1 MSDNNFN
8 KNNLENQ
15 GFSNSDDLNLENI
28 PQNNEDVNSE
38 MEQENAFLKRKS
50 QFNNWKTEN
59 EEEVN
64 EDDSLNDEYP
74 KEEIND
80 DNHLEDK
87 ETNNDVVNQSDEIE
101 FIFDTYENKGNDY
114 NDKESSHVENESLYS
129 KLIEGNSQN
138 NNIDEVVD
146 EVSINKENETEP
158 DVEVEESENNEED
171 FNIIDSL
178 LSDADEIINEKEY
191 IDINLNED
199 EIDAIVPD
207 SENEDIPYE
216 DIDIEGLED
225 EEFEDEENRDYNSED
240 EIEEEVNNNLVP
252 NNDEEEFDGYYD
264 TEELNKIRN
273 SKDKK
278 EIIVKVIVGIG
289 VLVVITLLALG
300 ARYFLN
306 KNLKANKD
314 KKPNIGTEENITPT
328 PKPSNTNKDENKGP
342 TIIDDV
348 IGDKKDDEMNEPI
361 VEDENIIDGVDETD
375 EAIDDEVS
383 LFIQTYTGQILDI
396 NDDNVIV
403 SYNLTYDKQNILDTG
418 FTNYINSKF
427 EKVWANE
434 KEKVYHLS
442 NDKEDK
448 LVEMT
453 LSQAL
458 DKEYVLCEECRGSI
472 NIKNNPDIIK
482 DYNYLNEENLTNVQY
497 NKLVYEDSTMIPS
510 WVSIGSEVTITYIQ
524 DAESLLNEIIEIS
537 KVEKVVENNPDNKDG
552 ETVEEEILSTNLWG
566 ESFEKIVARIND
578 RRENSP
584 DDEGL
589 KIEDTIDLTLKENV
603 SVDIN
608 IGRASI
614 VWFQVAWKSNSVT
627 KDIPGYEDV
636 TVELVTSNGSLINDK
651 NIDKYGKRWVDK
663 GVTNFVIRDTK
674 AGLWK
679 VLFTKDTGTYLGDVI
694 VQAVPITGFLQ
705 INKADAK
712 YTDGKLHVIWEAKGI
727 ADDFCRVQI
736 FARNGD
742 KDVLIYAG
750 NTLDDGIH
758 TVDMV
763 EIDSTKIAGNIYDI
777 VIRITDI
784 DVTASKPQKIKAS
797 YVTDEFIV
805 KNVEIPKIK

>member
-15 GFSNSDDLNLENI
+15 EFSNSDDLDLENVS
-28 PQNNEDVNSE
+28 QNNEDISSE
-38 MEQENAFLKRKS
+38 MEQENALLKRRN
-50 QFNNWKTEN
+50 QFNNWKTDKDDFE
-59 EEEVN
+59 N
-64 EDDSLNDEYP
+64 EDD
-74 KEEIND
+74 
-80 DNHLEDK
+80 LEDEDNFVYVDDSK
-87 ETNNDVVNQSDEIE
+87 NINEEDNEEDIIKQDDEIE
-101 FIFDTYENKGNDY
+101 LIFDTVDNNG
-114 NDKESSHVENESLYS
+114 DKESFPTESESLYS
-129 KLIEGNSQN
+129 KLIKKDIEDN
-138 NNIDEVVD
+138 NEEDIIIDD
-146 EVSINKENETEP
+146 LLTNDENETEQ
-158 DVEVEESENNEED
+158 EGENGKDEEED
-171 FNIIDSL
+171 FSIIDSL
-178 LSDADEIINEKEY
+178 LNDADDIINEKEY
-191 IDINLNED
+191 IDINLNEEDVDENVEDNNYEESSYEDIKYSEDEYGNDDDYSHED
-199 EIDAIVPD
+199 EIDNA
-207 SENEDIPYE
+207 E
-216 DIDIEGLED
+216 IDD
-225 EEFEDEENRDYNSED
+225 EEIDDEL
-240 EIEEEVNNNLVP
+240 IP
-252 NNDEEEFDGYYD
+252 KNDEEEFEGYYD
-264 TEELNKIRN
+264 KEELNKIRN
-273 SKDKK
+273 GKDKK
-278 EIIVKVIVGIG
+278 ELIVKVVVGIG
-289 VLVVITLLALG
+289 VLVVITMLALG
-300 ARYFLN
+300 VRYFLN

-348 IGDKKDDEMNEPI
+348 IGDKKDDEINEPI
-361 VEDENIIDGVDETD
+361 IKDEEIVDNVDETD
-375 EAIDDEVS
+375 GLIDEEVS

-403 SYNLTYDKQNILDTG
+403 SYNLTYDKQKILDTD
-418 FTNYINSKF
+418 FTNYINSRF

-434 KEKVYHLS
+434 KEKAYHLS
-442 NDKEDK
+442 NDEEDN

-458 DKEYVLCEECRGSI
+458 DKEYILCNRCRENI
-472 NIKNNPDIIK
+472 NIKNNPEIIR
-482 DYNYLNEENLTNVQY
+482 DYNYLNEENLINVQY
-497 NKLVYEDSTMIPS
+497 NKFIYEGSNMIPN

-524 DAESLLNEIIEIS
+524 NAESLLNEIIEIS

-552 ETVEEEILSTNLWG
+552 ETVDEEILSTNLWG

-589 KIEDTIDLTLKENV
+589 KIEDTINLTLKENV

-608 IGRASI
+608 IGKASI

-679 VLFTKDTGTYLGDVI
+679 VLFTKDTGTYLGDVM

-763 EIDSTKIAGNIYDI
+763 EIDSTKIAGNTYDI

>member
-15 GFSNSDDLNLENI
+15 EFSNSDDLDLENVS
-28 PQNNEDVNSE
+28 QNNEDISSE
-38 MEQENAFLKRKS
+38 MEQENALLKRRN
-50 QFNNWKTEN
+50 QFNNWKTDKDDFE
-59 EEEVN
+59 N
-64 EDDSLNDEYP
+64 EDD
-74 KEEIND
+74 
-80 DNHLEDK
+80 LEDEDNFVYVDDSK
-87 ETNNDVVNQSDEIE
+87 NINEEDNEEDIIKQDDEIE
-101 FIFDTYENKGNDY
+101 LIFDTVDNNG
-114 NDKESSHVENESLYS
+114 DKESFPTESESLYS
-129 KLIEGNSQN
+129 KLIKKDIEDN
-138 NNIDEVVD
+138 NEEDIIIDD
-146 EVSINKENETEP
+146 LLTNDENETEQ
-158 DVEVEESENNEED
+158 EGENGKDEEED
-171 FNIIDSL
+171 FSIIDSL
-178 LSDADEIINEKEY
+178 LNDADDIINEKEY
-191 IDINLNED
+191 IDINLNEEDVDENVEDNNYEESSYEDIKYSEDEYGNDDDYSHED
-199 EIDAIVPD
+199 EIDNA
-207 SENEDIPYE
+207 E
-216 DIDIEGLED
+216 IDD
-225 EEFEDEENRDYNSED
+225 EEIDDEL
-240 EIEEEVNNNLVP
+240 IP
-252 NNDEEEFDGYYD
+252 KNDEEEFEGYYD
-264 TEELNKIRN
+264 KEELNKIRN
-273 SKDKK
+273 GKDKK
-278 EIIVKVIVGIG
+278 ELIVKVVVGIG
-289 VLVVITLLALG
+289 VLVVITMLALG
-300 ARYFLN
+300 IRYFLN

-328 PKPSNTNKDENKGP
+328 PKPSNTNKDEDKGP

-348 IGDKKDDEMNEPI
+348 IGDKKDDEINEPI
-361 VEDENIIDGVDETD
+361 IKDEEIVDNVDETD
-375 EAIDDEVS
+375 GLIDEEVS

-403 SYNLTYDKQNILDTG
+403 SYNLTYDKQKILDTD
-418 FTNYINSKF
+418 FTNYINSRF

-434 KEKVYHLS
+434 KEKTYHLS
-442 NDKEDK
+442 NDEEDN

-458 DKEYVLCEECRGSI
+458 DKEYILCNRCRENI
-472 NIKNNPDIIK
+472 NIKNNPEIIR
-482 DYNYLNEENLTNVQY
+482 DYNYLNEENLINVQY
-497 NKLVYEDSTMIPS
+497 NKFIYEGSNMIPN

-524 DAESLLNEIIEIS
+524 NAESLLNEIIEIS

-552 ETVEEEILSTNLWG
+552 ETVDEEILSTNLWG

-589 KIEDTIDLTLKENV
+589 KIEDTINLTLKENV

-608 IGRASI
+608 IGKASI

-679 VLFTKDTGTYLGDVI
+679 VLFTKDTGTYLGDVM

-763 EIDSTKIAGNIYDI
+763 EIDSTKIAGNTYDI

>member
-15 GFSNSDDLNLENI
+15 EFSNSDNLDLENVS
-28 PQNNEDVNSE
+28 QNNEDISSE
-38 MEQENAFLKRKS
+38 MEQEKALLKRRN
-50 QFNNWKTEN
+50 QFNNWKIDEDDF
-59 EEEVN
+59 EN
-64 EDDSLNDEYP
+64 EDD
-74 KEEIND
+74 
-80 DNHLEDK
+80 LEDEDNFVYVDDSKNINK
-87 ETNNDVVNQSDEIE
+87 EDNEEDIIKQDDEIE
-101 FIFDTYENKGNDY
+101 LIFDTVDNNG
-114 NDKESSHVENESLYS
+114 DKESYPTESESLYS
-129 KLIEGNSQN
+129 KLIKKDIDDN
-138 NNIDEVVD
+138 NNEEDIIIDD
-146 EVSINKENETEP
+146 LLTNDENETEQ
-158 DVEVEESENNEED
+158 EGENGKDEEED
-171 FNIIDSL
+171 FSIIDSL
-178 LSDADEIINEKEY
+178 LNDADDIINEKEY
-191 IDINLNED
+191 IDINLNEEDVDENVEDNNYEESSYEDVKDSEDEYENNDDYSHED
-199 EIDAIVPD
+199 EIDNA
-207 SENEDIPYE
+207 E
-216 DIDIEGLED
+216 IDD
-225 EEFEDEENRDYNSED
+225 EEIDDKL
-240 EIEEEVNNNLVP
+240 IP
-252 NNDEEEFDGYYD
+252 KNDEEEFEGFYD
-264 TEELNKIRN
+264 KEELNKIRN
-273 SKDKK
+273 GKDKK
-278 EIIVKVIVGIG
+278 ELIVKVVVGIG
-289 VLVVITLLALG
+289 VLVVITMLALG
-300 ARYFLN
+300 VRYFLN

-348 IGDKKDDEMNEPI
+348 IGDKKDDEINEPI
-361 VEDENIIDGVDETD
+361 IKDEEVVDNVDETD
-375 EAIDDEVS
+375 GLIDEEVS

-403 SYNLTYDKQNILDTG
+403 SYNLTYDKQKILDTD
-418 FTNYINSKF
+418 FTNYINSRF

-442 NDKEDK
+442 NDEEDN

-458 DKEYVLCEECRGSI
+458 DKEYILCNRCRENI
-472 NIKNNPDIIK
+472 NIKNNPEIIR
-482 DYNYLNEENLTNVQY
+482 DYNYLNEENLINVQY
-497 NKLVYEDSTMIPS
+497 NKFIYEGSNMIPN

-524 DAESLLNEIIEIS
+524 NAESLLNEIIEIS

-552 ETVEEEILSTNLWG
+552 ETVDEEILSTNLWG

-589 KIEDTIDLTLKENV
+589 KIEDAINLTLKENV

-679 VLFTKDTGTYLGDVI
+679 VLFTKDTGTYLGDVM

-763 EIDSTKIAGNIYDI
+763 EIDSTKIAGNTYDI

>member
-15 GFSNSDDLNLENI
+15 EFSNSDDLDLENVS
-28 PQNNEDVNSE
+28 QNNEDISSE
-38 MEQENAFLKRKS
+38 MEQENALLKRRN
-50 QFNNWKTEN
+50 QFNNWKTDKDDFE
-59 EEEVN
+59 N
-64 EDDSLNDEYP
+64 EDD
-74 KEEIND
+74 
-80 DNHLEDK
+80 LEDEDNFVYVDDSK
-87 ETNNDVVNQSDEIE
+87 NINEEDNEEDIIKQDDEIE
-101 FIFDTYENKGNDY
+101 LIFDTVDNNG
-114 NDKESSHVENESLYS
+114 DKESFPTESESLYS
-129 KLIEGNSQN
+129 KLIKKDIEDN
-138 NNIDEVVD
+138 NEEDIIIDD
-146 EVSINKENETEP
+146 LLTNDENETEQ
-158 DVEVEESENNEED
+158 EGENGKDEEED
-171 FNIIDSL
+171 FSIIDSL
-178 LSDADEIINEKEY
+178 LNDADDIINEKEY
-191 IDINLNED
+191 IDINLNEEDVDENVEDNNYEESSYEDIKDSEDEYGNDDDYSHED
-199 EIDAIVPD
+199 EIDNA
-207 SENEDIPYE
+207 E
-216 DIDIEGLED
+216 IDD
-225 EEFEDEENRDYNSED
+225 EEIDDEL
-240 EIEEEVNNNLVP
+240 IP
-252 NNDEEEFDGYYD
+252 KNDEEEFEGYYD
-264 TEELNKIRN
+264 KEELNKIRN
-273 SKDKK
+273 GKDKK
-278 EIIVKVIVGIG
+278 ELIVKVVVGIG
-289 VLVVITLLALG
+289 VLVVITMLALG
-300 ARYFLN
+300 VRYFLN

-348 IGDKKDDEMNEPI
+348 IGDKKDDEINEPI
-361 VEDENIIDGVDETD
+361 IKDEEIVDNVDETD
-375 EAIDDEVS
+375 GLIDEEVS

-403 SYNLTYDKQNILDTG
+403 SYNLTYDKQKILDTD
-418 FTNYINSKF
+418 FTNYINSRF

-434 KEKVYHLS
+434 KEKAYHLS
-442 NDKEDK
+442 NDEEDN

-458 DKEYVLCEECRGSI
+458 DKEYILCNRCRENI
-472 NIKNNPDIIK
+472 NIKNNPEIIR
-482 DYNYLNEENLTNVQY
+482 DYNYLNEENLINVQY
-497 NKLVYEDSTMIPS
+497 NKFIYEGSNMIPN

-524 DAESLLNEIIEIS
+524 NAESLLNEIIEIS

-552 ETVEEEILSTNLWG
+552 ETVDEEILSTNLWG

-589 KIEDTIDLTLKENV
+589 KIEDTINLTLKENV

-608 IGRASI
+608 IGKASI

-679 VLFTKDTGTYLGDVI
+679 VLFTKDTGTYLGDVM

-763 EIDSTKIAGNIYDI
+763 EIDSTKIAGNTYDI

>member
-15 GFSNSDDLNLENI
+15 EFSNSDDLDLENVS
-28 PQNNEDVNSE
+28 QNNEDISSE
-38 MEQENAFLKRKS
+38 MEQENALLKRRN
-50 QFNNWKTEN
+50 QFNNWKTDKDDFE
-59 EEEVN
+59 N
-64 EDDSLNDEYP
+64 EDD
-74 KEEIND
+74 
-80 DNHLEDK
+80 LEDEDNFVYVDDSK
-87 ETNNDVVNQSDEIE
+87 NINEEDNEEDIIKQDDEIE
-101 FIFDTYENKGNDY
+101 LIFDTVDNNG
-114 NDKESSHVENESLYS
+114 DKESLPTESESLYS
-129 KLIEGNSQN
+129 KLIKKDIDDN
-138 NNIDEVVD
+138 NEEDIIIDD
-146 EVSINKENETEP
+146 LLTNDENETEQ
-158 DVEVEESENNEED
+158 EGENGKDEEED
-171 FNIIDSL
+171 FSIIDSL
-178 LSDADEIINEKEY
+178 LNDADDIINEKEY
-191 IDINLNED
+191 IDINLNEEDVDENVEDNNYEESSYEDIKDSEDEYGNDDDYSHED
-199 EIDAIVPD
+199 EIDNA
-207 SENEDIPYE
+207 E
-216 DIDIEGLED
+216 IDD
-225 EEFEDEENRDYNSED
+225 EEIDDEL
-240 EIEEEVNNNLVP
+240 IP
-252 NNDEEEFDGYYD
+252 KNDEEEFEGYYD
-264 TEELNKIRN
+264 KEELNKIRN
-273 SKDKK
+273 GKDKK
-278 EIIVKVIVGIG
+278 ELIVKVVVGIG
-289 VLVVITLLALG
+289 VLVVITMLALG
-300 ARYFLN
+300 IRYFLN

-348 IGDKKDDEMNEPI
+348 IGDKKDDEINEPI
-361 VEDENIIDGVDETD
+361 IKDEEVVDNVDETEGLID
-375 EAIDDEVS
+375 EEVS

-403 SYNLTYDKQNILDTG
+403 SYNLTYDKQKILDTD
-418 FTNYINSKF
+418 FTNYINSRF

-434 KEKVYHLS
+434 KEKAYHLS
-442 NDKEDK
+442 NDEEDN

-458 DKEYVLCEECRGSI
+458 DKEYILCNRCRENI
-472 NIKNNPDIIK
+472 NIKNNPEIIR
-482 DYNYLNEENLTNVQY
+482 DYNYLNEENLINVQY
-497 NKLVYEDSTMIPS
+497 NKFIYEGSNMIPN

-524 DAESLLNEIIEIS
+524 NAESLLNEIIEIS

-552 ETVEEEILSTNLWG
+552 ETVDEEILSTNLWG

-578 RRENSP
+578 RRKNSP

-589 KIEDTIDLTLKENV
+589 KIEDTINLTLKENV

-608 IGRASI
+608 IGKASI

-679 VLFTKDTGTYLGDVI
+679 VLFTKDTGTYLGDVM

-763 EIDSTKIAGNIYDI
+763 EIDSTKIAGNTYDI

>member
-15 GFSNSDDLNLENI
+15 EFSNSDDLDLENVS
-28 PQNNEDVNSE
+28 QNNEDISSE
-38 MEQENAFLKRKS
+38 MEQENALLKRRN
-50 QFNNWKTEN
+50 QFNNWKTDKDDFE
-59 EEEVN
+59 N
-64 EDDSLNDEYP
+64 EDD
-74 KEEIND
+74 
-80 DNHLEDK
+80 LEDEDNFVYVDDSK
-87 ETNNDVVNQSDEIE
+87 NINEEDNEEDIIKQDDEIE
-101 FIFDTYENKGNDY
+101 LIFDTVDNNG
-114 NDKESSHVENESLYS
+114 DKESFPTESESLYS
-129 KLIEGNSQN
+129 KLIKKDIEDN
-138 NNIDEVVD
+138 NEEDIIIDD
-146 EVSINKENETEP
+146 LLTNDENETEQ
-158 DVEVEESENNEED
+158 EGENGKDEEED
-171 FNIIDSL
+171 FSIIDSL
-178 LSDADEIINEKEY
+178 LNDADDIINEKEY
-191 IDINLNED
+191 IDINLNEEDVDENVEDNNYEESSYEDIKYSEDEYGNDDDYSHED
-199 EIDAIVPD
+199 EIDNA
-207 SENEDIPYE
+207 E
-216 DIDIEGLED
+216 IDD
-225 EEFEDEENRDYNSED
+225 EEIDDEL
-240 EIEEEVNNNLVP
+240 IP
-252 NNDEEEFDGYYD
+252 KNDEEEFEGYYD
-264 TEELNKIRN
+264 KEELNKIRN
-273 SKDKK
+273 GKDKK
-278 EIIVKVIVGIG
+278 ELIVKVVVGIG
-289 VLVVITLLALG
+289 VLVVITMLALG
-300 ARYFLN
+300 VRYFLN

-328 PKPSNTNKDENKGP
+328 PKPSNTNKDEDKGP

-348 IGDKKDDEMNEPI
+348 IGDKKDDEINEPI
-361 VEDENIIDGVDETD
+361 IKDEEIVDNVDETD
-375 EAIDDEVS
+375 GLIDEEVS

-403 SYNLTYDKQNILDTG
+403 SYNLTYDKQKILDTD
-418 FTNYINSKF
+418 FTNYINSRF

-434 KEKVYHLS
+434 KEKAYHLS
-442 NDKEDK
+442 NDEEDN

-458 DKEYVLCEECRGSI
+458 DKEYILCNRCKENI
-472 NIKNNPDIIK
+472 NIKNNPEIIR
-482 DYNYLNEENLTNVQY
+482 DYNYLNEENLINVQY
-497 NKLVYEDSTMIPS
+497 NKFIYEGSNMIPN

-524 DAESLLNEIIEIS
+524 NAESLLNEIIEIS

-552 ETVEEEILSTNLWG
+552 ETVDEEILSTNLWG

-589 KIEDTIDLTLKENV
+589 KIEDTINLTLKENV

-608 IGRASI
+608 IGKASI

-679 VLFTKDTGTYLGDVI
+679 VLFTKDTGTYLGDVM

-763 EIDSTKIAGNIYDI
+763 EIDSTKIAGNTYDI

>member
-15 GFSNSDDLNLENI
+15 EFSNSDDLDLENVS
-28 PQNNEDVNSE
+28 QNNEDISSE
-38 MEQENAFLKRKS
+38 MEQENALLKRRN
-50 QFNNWKTEN
+50 QFNNWKTDKDDFE
-59 EEEVN
+59 N
-64 EDDSLNDEYP
+64 EDD
-74 KEEIND
+74 
-80 DNHLEDK
+80 LEDEDNFVYVDDSK
-87 ETNNDVVNQSDEIE
+87 NINEEDNEEDIIKQDDEIE
-101 FIFDTYENKGNDY
+101 LIFDTVDNNG
-114 NDKESSHVENESLYS
+114 DKESFPTESESLYS
-129 KLIEGNSQN
+129 KLIKKDIEDN
-138 NNIDEVVD
+138 NEEDIIIDD
-146 EVSINKENETEP
+146 LLTNDENETEQ
-158 DVEVEESENNEED
+158 EGENGKDEEED
-171 FNIIDSL
+171 FSIIDSL
-178 LSDADEIINEKEY
+178 LNDADDIINEKEY
-191 IDINLNED
+191 IDINLNEEDVDENVEDNNYEESSYEDIKYSEDEYGNDDDYSHED
-199 EIDAIVPD
+199 EIDNA
-207 SENEDIPYE
+207 E
-216 DIDIEGLED
+216 IDD
-225 EEFEDEENRDYNSED
+225 EEIDDEL
-240 EIEEEVNNNLVP
+240 IP
-252 NNDEEEFDGYYD
+252 KNDEEEFEGYYD
-264 TEELNKIRN
+264 KEELNKIRN
-273 SKDKK
+273 GKDKK
-278 EIIVKVIVGIG
+278 ELIVKVVVGIG
-289 VLVVITLLALG
+289 VLVVITMLALG
-300 ARYFLN
+300 VRYFLN

-328 PKPSNTNKDENKGP
+328 PKPSNTNKDEDKGP

-348 IGDKKDDEMNEPI
+348 IGDKKDDEINEPI
-361 VEDENIIDGVDETD
+361 IKDEEIVDNVDETD
-375 EAIDDEVS
+375 GLIDEEVS

-403 SYNLTYDKQNILDTG
+403 SYNLTYDKQKILDTD
-418 FTNYINSKF
+418 FTNYINSRF

-442 NDKEDK
+442 NDEEDN

-458 DKEYVLCEECRGSI
+458 DKEYILCNRCKENI
-472 NIKNNPDIIK
+472 NIKNNPEIIR
-482 DYNYLNEENLTNVQY
+482 DYNYLNEENLINVQY
-497 NKLVYEDSTMIPS
+497 NKFIYEGANMIPN

-524 DAESLLNEIIEIS
+524 NAESLLNEIIEIS

-552 ETVEEEILSTNLWG
+552 ETVDEEILSTNLWG

-589 KIEDTIDLTLKENV
+589 KIEDTINLTLKENV

-608 IGRASI
+608 IGKASI

-679 VLFTKDTGTYLGDVI
+679 VLFTKDTGTYLGDVM

-763 EIDSTKIAGNIYDI
+763 EIDSTKIAGNTYDI

>member
-15 GFSNSDDLNLENI
+15 EFSNSDDLDLENVS
-28 PQNNEDVNSE
+28 QNNEDISSE
-38 MEQENAFLKRKS
+38 MEQENALLKRRN
-50 QFNNWKTEN
+50 QFNNWKTDKDDFE
-59 EEEVN
+59 N
-64 EDDSLNDEYP
+64 EDD
-74 KEEIND
+74 
-80 DNHLEDK
+80 LEDEDNFVYVDDSK
-87 ETNNDVVNQSDEIE
+87 NINEEDNEEDIIKQDDEIE
-101 FIFDTYENKGNDY
+101 LIFDTVDNNG
-114 NDKESSHVENESLYS
+114 DKESFPTESESLYS
-129 KLIEGNSQN
+129 KLIKKDIEDN
-138 NNIDEVVD
+138 NEEDIIIDD
-146 EVSINKENETEP
+146 LLTNDENETEQ
-158 DVEVEESENNEED
+158 EGENGKDEEED
-171 FNIIDSL
+171 FSIIDSL
-178 LSDADEIINEKEY
+178 LNDADDIINEKEY
-191 IDINLNED
+191 IDINLNEEDVDENVEDNNYEESSYEDIKDSEDEYGNDDDYSHED
-199 EIDAIVPD
+199 EIDNA
-207 SENEDIPYE
+207 E
-216 DIDIEGLED
+216 IDD
-225 EEFEDEENRDYNSED
+225 EEIDDEL
-240 EIEEEVNNNLVP
+240 IP
-252 NNDEEEFDGYYD
+252 KNDEEEFEGYYD
-264 TEELNKIRN
+264 KEELNKIRN
-273 SKDKK
+273 GKDKK
-278 EIIVKVIVGIG
+278 ELIVKVVVGIG
-289 VLVVITLLALG
+289 VLVVITMLALG
-300 ARYFLN
+300 VRYFLN

-328 PKPSNTNKDENKGP
+328 PKPSNTNKDEDKGL

-348 IGDKKDDEMNEPI
+348 IGDKKDDEINEPI
-361 VEDENIIDGVDETD
+361 IKDEEIVDNVDETD
-375 EAIDDEVS
+375 GLIDEEVS

-403 SYNLTYDKQNILDTG
+403 SYNLTYDKQKILDTD
-418 FTNYINSKF
+418 FTNYINSRF

-442 NDKEDK
+442 NDEEDN

-458 DKEYVLCEECRGSI
+458 DKEYILCNRCKENI
-472 NIKNNPDIIK
+472 NIKNNPEIIR
-482 DYNYLNEENLTNVQY
+482 DYNYLNEENLINVQY
-497 NKLVYEDSTMIPS
+497 NKFIYEGSNMIPN

-524 DAESLLNEIIEIS
+524 NAESLLNEIIEIS

-552 ETVEEEILSTNLWG
+552 ETVDEEILSTNLWG

-589 KIEDTIDLTLKENV
+589 KIEDTINLTLKENV

-608 IGRASI
+608 IGKASI

-679 VLFTKDTGTYLGDVI
+679 VLFTKDTGTYLGDVM

-763 EIDSTKIAGNIYDI
+763 EIDSTKIAGNTYDI